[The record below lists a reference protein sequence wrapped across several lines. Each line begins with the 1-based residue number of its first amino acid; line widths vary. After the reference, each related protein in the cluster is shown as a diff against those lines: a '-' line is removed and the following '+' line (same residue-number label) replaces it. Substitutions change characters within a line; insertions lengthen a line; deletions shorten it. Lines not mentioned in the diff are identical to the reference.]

1 MYASRLIYCRGSMD
15 MNDTMSRQ
23 GLAQLLSEERRE
35 PVALASL
42 QIGVASALPKD
53 IRKQLRNAGP
63 RPQDLEAVETVERRL
78 DRSLASPDFAYI
90 FVGGG
95 RFEVVSAAEAQL
107 WREERRSQS
116 TEQCS
121 VESKKTRVPGALV
134 VAGALEP
141 PFFKYLQDTSGV
153 RTCRAELTPFANGEV
168 LPKVT
173 AGVRWAD
180 VFLIYQSDSVSNDPL
195 VELML
200 QVDAVRRAGA
210 SRITVVAPSFPYA
223 RADRKSDDGTPIS
236 AAAISRILQLQGVQQ
251 FICFDMHAG
260 QVEGFADVP
269 IENFSALP
277 LLTKA
282 IADKYEGQEFVVA
295 LPDEGMGK
303 RLKDD
308 KTKSIIAENLGPGTT
323 FLQMAKDRIEVNEV
337 NSAHIKEG
345 KVDLSGKVVLILD
358 DMIDTGKTT
367 RLAARALLKAGATK
381 VIAAATHG
389 IFSGDAVESF
399 RSDREF
405 VDGRLIRPVEEIFI
419 TDSIPLRRAT
429 GDLVRVVTLA
439 DYLGDIVHS
448 LATKDGRSLKEITLA
463 HSGRKVM

>member
-1 MYASRLIYCRGSMD
+1 
-15 MNDTMSRQ
+15 MNDRIGTQS
-23 GLAQLLSEERRE
+23 LAHPFSDERRE
-35 PVALASL
+35 PVAFASL
-42 QIGVASALPKD
+42 QVGVASALPKD
-53 IRKQLRNAGP
+53 SRKLLRNSGP
-63 RPQDLEAVETVERRL
+63 RPHDIETVEAVERKL
-78 DRSLASPDFAYI
+78 DLSLASPDFAYI

-95 RFEVVSAAEAQL
+95 RFEVVGAAEAQL
-107 WREERRSQS
+107 WREERR
-116 TEQCS
+116 EQGS
-121 VESKKTRVPGALV
+121 GSRASADRKKPVVPGAV
-134 VAGALEP
+134 IVAGALEP
-141 PFFKYLQDTSGV
+141 PFFKDLQDTSGV
-153 RTCRAELTPFANGEV
+153 KTCRAELTPFANGEI
-168 LPKVT
+168 LPKVS
-173 AGVRWAD
+173 AGVRWND
-180 VFLIYQSDSVSNDPL
+180 VFLVYQSDSASNDPL

-236 AAAISRILQLQGVQQ
+236 AAAISRILQSQGVQQ

-282 IADKYEGQEFVVA
+282 IAEKYKDQEFVVA

-308 KTKSIIAENLGPGTT
+308 KTRSIIAENLGPGTT

-345 KVDLSGKVVLILD
+345 KVNLSGKIVLILD

-367 RLAARALLKAGATK
+367 RLAARVLLQAGATK
-381 VIAAATHG
+381 VIAAATLG
-389 IFSGDAVESF
+389 IFSGDAIESF
-399 RSDREF
+399 RSDREL
-405 VDGRLIRPVEEIFI
+405 VHGRLVRPVSEIFV
-419 TDSIPLRRAT
+419 TDSISLRRAA
-429 GDLVRVVTLA
+429 GDLVHVVTLA

-448 LATKDGRSLKEITLA
+448 LATKDSRSLKEIMLA
-463 HSGRKVM
+463 HSGRGVM

>member
-1 MYASRLIYCRGSMD
+1 
-15 MNDTMSRQ
+15 MNDAMNP
-23 GLAQLLSEERRE
+23 GLVTQPREQLRE
-35 PVALASL
+35 PIAFASL
-42 QIGVASALPKD
+42 QVGVASSLPKD
-53 IRKQLRNAGP
+53 TRKMLRNSGP
-63 RPQDLEAVETVERRL
+63 MPRDVDTVEAMEQKL
-78 DRSLASPDFAYI
+78 DLSLASPHFAHI
-90 FVGGG
+90 FVGSG

-107 WREERRSQS
+107 WREERRAQASDEHLS
-116 TEQCS
+116 TNR
-121 VESKKTRVPGALV
+121 KKPPVPGALV

-141 PFFKYLQDTSGV
+141 SFFKDLQDTSGV
-153 RTCRAELTPFANGEV
+153 RTCRAELTPFANGEI
-168 LPKVT
+168 LPKVG
-173 AGVRWAD
+173 AGVRWKD
-180 VFLIYQSDSVSNDPL
+180 VFLVYQSDSVSNDPL

-200 QVDAVRRAGA
+200 QVDAVRRASA

-223 RADRKSDDGTPIS
+223 RADRKTDDGTPIS
-236 AAAISRILQLQGVQQ
+236 AAAVSRILQSQGVQQ

-282 IADKYEGQEFVVA
+282 IAEKYKGQQFVVA

-308 KTKSIIAENLGPGTT
+308 KTRSIIAENLGPTTT

-345 KVDLSGKVVLILD
+345 KIDLSGKVVLILD

-367 RLAARALLKAGATK
+367 RLAARVLLQAGATK
-381 VIAAATHG
+381 VVAAATHG
-389 IFSGDAVESF
+389 IFSGDAIESF
-399 RSDREF
+399 RSDRE
-405 VDGRLIRPVEEIFI
+405 VVNGELVRPVSEIFA
-419 TDSIPLRRAT
+419 TDSIPLRRAK
-429 GDLVRVVTLA
+429 GDLVQVVSLA

-448 LATKDGRSLKEITLA
+448 LATKDGRSLKEITLE
-463 HSGRKVM
+463 HSGRQIM